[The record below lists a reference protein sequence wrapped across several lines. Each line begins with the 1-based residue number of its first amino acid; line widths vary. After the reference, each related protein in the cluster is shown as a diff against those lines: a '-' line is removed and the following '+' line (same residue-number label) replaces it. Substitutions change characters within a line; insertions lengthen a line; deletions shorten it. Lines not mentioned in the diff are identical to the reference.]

1 MELSCPISAERI
13 NENVVRLI
21 AFMVA
26 VVATVCLIF
35 GNYWAIVFLIFDFGS
50 RAFTS
55 GKFSVLKYVAV
66 SINQKLTLPKQMKDL
81 APKKFAAT
89 LGFVFCLLITAMFL
103 FDFSTLAMVFTA
115 VMLVFALLE
124 SLFAI
129 CVGCYVY
136 SFLQLFK
143 GNKA

>member
-1 MELSCPISAERI
+1 M
-13 NENVVRLI
+13 I

-66 SINQKLTLPKQMKDL
+66 SINQKLALPKQMKDL

-103 FDFSTLAMVFTA
+103 FDFPTLAMVFTA
-115 VMLVFALLE
+115 VMLVFAYIV
-124 SLFAI
+124 S
-129 CVGCYVY
+129 CNC
-136 SFLQLFK
+136 
-143 GNKA
+143 